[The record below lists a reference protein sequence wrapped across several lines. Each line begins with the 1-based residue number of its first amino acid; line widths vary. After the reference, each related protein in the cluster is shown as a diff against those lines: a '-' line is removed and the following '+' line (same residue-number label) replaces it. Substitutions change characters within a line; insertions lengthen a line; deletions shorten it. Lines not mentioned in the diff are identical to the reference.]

1 MSPTVPP
8 EIGQDGE
15 SSSIHMHMTQQSQS
29 PLAIDGS
36 IITHVA
42 VVIQASTSIGDVQI
56 GTSTL
61 AQIGSLPTWKVE
73 QEEQGMILLDAC
85 MIYKPI

>member
-8 EIGQDGE
+8 EVGQDGE
-15 SSSIHMHMTQQSQS
+15 SSSIQMHMMQQSHS
-29 PLAIDGS
+29 PLAIDGY

-56 GTSTL
+56 GTPTPDHV
-61 AQIGSLPTWKVE
+61 GSMLRWTIE
-73 QEEQGMILLDAC
+73 QEEQLKVYSRKRARA
-85 MIYKPI
+85 